1 MGSTDLPQRGQTPV
15 RRVSASSIGLTRPGT
30 AGELVAGEGMGA
42 GAGASELVTGMLAV
56 R

>member
-1 MGSTDLPQRGQTPV
+1 MGSTDFSQRGQTPV
-15 RRVSASSIGLTRPGT
+15 SRVSASSIGLTRAGT